1 MNPLD
6 AQRYDLSK
14 RGLVS
19 VTVFFLPYVRVLII
33 SKSPLMKRTPLT
45 LKALSMESTQSSMM
59 LLQLK
64 HAPHFS
70 LRH

>member
-33 SKSPLMKRTPLT
+33 SKARS
-45 LKALSMESTQSSMM
+45 
-59 LLQLK
+59 
-64 HAPHFS
+64 
-70 LRH
+70 

>member
-19 VTVFFLPYVRVLII
+19 VTFFF
-33 SKSPLMKRTPLT
+33 
-45 LKALSMESTQSSMM
+45 ALRPSTD
-59 LLQLK
+59 
-64 HAPHFS
+64 HF
-70 LRH
+70 